1 MKTASPRNWQKGHVL
16 MNNDDVKRIVS
27 KPMVVGLAML
37 ILGLLIGV
45 AAERHSQKNPVP
57 TRDAQAATIAPGS
70 SAVTAQKQ
78 KVLDTFD
85 ADPFGNWD
93 PFQEMRSL
101 QAEMDEMF
109 RRSITRFRQSP
120 RMSIFKDDEGYSL
133 SLDVRELNDR
143 YEVRAFLPDAK
154 AADAKVNL
162 QGNRL
167 EVEVTHRQ
175 TAKGNKNEPDAV
187 TEWGRY
193 TQMVQ
198 LAGNLKADQ
207 LKIERKDHELL
218 ITIPKT

>member
-1 MKTASPRNWQKGHVL
+1 
-16 MNNDDVKRIVS
+16 MNAADVKRTVS

-45 AAERHSQKNPVP
+45 AAERYSQKDLTP
-57 TRDAQAATIAPGS
+57 TRNAQAADSAPGS
-70 SAVTAQKQ
+70 SVVTAQKQ
-78 KVLDTFD
+78 KTP
-85 ADPFGNWD
+85 DPFDRDFFDSWD
-93 PFQEMRSL
+93 PFREMRSL

-120 RMSIFKDDEGYSL
+120 RMNIFADDAGYSL
-133 SLDVRELNDR
+133 SLDVRDLKDR

-154 AADAKVNL
+154 VADAKVNL

-175 TAKGNKNEPDAV
+175 TAKGNKNEPDTA

-198 LAGNLKADQ
+198 LAGN
-207 LKIERKDHELL
+207 
-218 ITIPKT
+218 

>member
-1 MKTASPRNWQKGHVL
+1 MNTADVSKT
-16 MNNDDVKRIVS
+16 VS

-45 AAERHSQKNPVP
+45 AAERYSQKNPAP
-57 TRDAQAATIAPGS
+57 TPNAQAADTAPGS
-70 SAVTAQKQ
+70 SVAAAQKQ
-78 KVLDTFD
+78 K
-85 ADPFGNWD
+85 APDPFVHDFFDSWD
-93 PFQEMRSL
+93 PFREMRAM

-120 RMSIFKDDEGYSL
+120 RMNIFTDDAGYSL
-133 SLDVRELNDR
+133 SLDVRDLKDR

-175 TAKGNKNEPDAV
+175 TAKGNKNEPDTV

-193 TQMVQ
+193 TQNVD
-198 LAGNLKADQ
+198 LAGNLKSDQ
-207 LKIERKDHELL
+207 MKVEHKEHELL
-218 ITIPKT
+218 ITIPKA